1 MDTFIKSMM
10 LVLFVFG
17 MVACGSPEVKTTEVE
32 SDVVVD
38 TTTTGT
44 TVDETTDTEVSVE
57 DVVPAE

>member
-17 MVACGSPEVKTTEVE
+17 MVACGSPEVETTEVE

-38 TTTTGT
+38 TTA
-44 TVDETTDTEVSVE
+44 VDETTDAEVSVE
-57 DVVPAE
+57 EVVPAE

>member
-17 MVACGSPEVKTTEVE
+17 MVACGSPEVETTEVE